1 MQLTWSDM
9 GWDAFT
15 ERHGSRGANEYG
27 KSLEVR
33 AGISL
38 NHQNRWQDSA
48 GKSRRS
54 HVYGI
59 ANLNYEFLDGTRA
72 DVSGARIAHQEE
84 RLWTGLGLGRSYSW
98 ADDRFT
104 LYLEGSTNTAI
115 HDFGDRSRLKGSAGF
130 RMRVD
135 WKSTRLTSSTQ

>member
-1 MQLTWSDM
+1 MLRRPPRSTRTDTLFPYTTLFRS
-9 GWDAFT
+9 
-15 ERHGSRGANEYG
+15 
-27 KSLEVR
+27 
-33 AGISL
+33 ISL
-38 NHQNRWQDSA
+38 DHRNSWQDSS

-84 RLWTGLGLGRSYSW
+84 RLWTGLGLGGSYSW

-104 LYLEGSTNTAI
+104 LYLKGYTNNAI
-115 HDFGDRSRLKGSAGF
+115 HDFGDRYKTGRPSVKERGL
-130 RMRVD
+130 
-135 WKSTRLTSSTQ
+135 